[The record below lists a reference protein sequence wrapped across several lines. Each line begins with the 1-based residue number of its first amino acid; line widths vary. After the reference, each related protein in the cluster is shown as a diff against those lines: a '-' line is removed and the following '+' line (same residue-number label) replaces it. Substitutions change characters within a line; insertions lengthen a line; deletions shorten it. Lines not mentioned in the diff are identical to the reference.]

1 MHKKRGLS
9 GLERLLAI
17 AGHEVTTKSI
27 RTGTHLES
35 CMERVL
41 NFSGCNSET
50 AGIKG
55 GYNNNTH
62 QQITRKT
69 RVTEK
74 YKKLKTIK
82 TKHKVQM

>member
-1 MHKKRGLS
+1 
-9 GLERLLAI
+9 
-17 AGHEVTTKSI
+17 
-27 RTGTHLES
+27 
-35 CMERVL
+35 MERVL

-82 TKHKVQM
+82 TKHKQM